1 MIKIS
6 AQDFASVVSGSLH
19 DISPSQ
25 ILDQDPVINSK
36 DASAKNFFVAF
47 KGEKFD
53 GHDFVSEALN
63 SGAKFSLVSK
73 SVSGPH
79 VLVSDVG
86 QALIDL
92 ARFVRTQLPN
102 MKVIGITGSQGKTTT
117 KEFLYSVLQNE
128 GTTVATAGNFNTDI
142 GVPLTLLRSTEATK
156 FCILEMGARHVG
168 DIAKLTELAN
178 PNVGVV
184 LVVGTAHLGEFGS
197 VEAIAKTKSELIK
210 ALSPKMTAVLGT
222 YDQFTPKMAD
232 SLDLN
237 TVLFGDGQIVRA
249 ADVEL
254 HGGFAHFD
262 LVTPAGRNSVALQ
275 VMGEHQIPNALA
287 AAAAA
292 FSLGVKNESIA
303 IGLTTALL
311 SSKWRM
317 QIETINGIQIIHDY
331 YNANPESMKAA
342 LKTLVMLSQESGGAS
357 WAILGKMHELGSK
370 ESSGHL
376 EVAEFASQLGVDHLV
391 SVAPAVYQ
399 ESNNQ
404 SSDENMLIH
413 NCSSAAAV
421 LELVNNI
428 STGDVILLKAS
439 RSEKFEDLAELIK
452 KALEGDQ
459 A

>member
-1 MIKIS
+1 MIKLS

-25 ILDQDPVINSK
+25 ILDQDPIINSK

-53 GHDFVSEALN
+53 GHDFVSEALI

-249 ADVEL
+249 ADIEL

-275 VMGEHQIPNALA
+275 VIGEHQIPNALA

-439 RSEKFEDLAELIK
+439 RSEKFEDLAELIQ

>member
-1 MIKIS
+1 MIKLS

-79 VLVSDVG
+79 VLVSNVG

-142 GVPLTLLRSTEATK
+142 GVPLTLLRSSEATK

-249 ADVEL
+249 ADIEL

-275 VMGEHQIPNALA
+275 VIGEHQIPNALA

>member
-1 MIKIS
+1 MIKLS

-19 DISPSQ
+19 DILPSQ

-36 DASAKNFFVAF
+36 DASAKSFFVAF

-275 VMGEHQIPNALA
+275 VIGEHQIPNALA

-331 YNANPESMKAA
+331 YNANPESMKVA

-439 RSEKFEDLAELIK
+439 RSEKFEDLAELIQ

>member
-1 MIKIS
+1 MIKLS

-53 GHDFVSEALN
+53 GHDFVSEALI

-249 ADVEL
+249 ADIEL

-439 RSEKFEDLAELIK
+439 RSEKFEDLAELIQ

>member
-249 ADVEL
+249 ADIEL

>member
-1 MIKIS
+1 MIKLS

-25 ILDQDPVINSK
+25 ILDQDPIINSK

-53 GHDFVSEALN
+53 GHDFVSEALI

-249 ADVEL
+249 ANVEL

-275 VMGEHQIPNALA
+275 VIGEHQIPNALA

-391 SVAPAVYQ
+391 SVAPAVYL

>member
-1 MIKIS
+1 MIKLS

-25 ILDQDPVINSK
+25 ILDQDPIINSK

-53 GHDFVSEALN
+53 GHDFVSEALI

-249 ADVEL
+249 ADIEL

-439 RSEKFEDLAELIK
+439 RSEKFEDLAELTK

>member
-1 MIKIS
+1 MIKLS

-25 ILDQDPVINSK
+25 ILDQDPIINSK

-53 GHDFVSEALN
+53 GHDFVSEALI

-210 ALSPKMTAVLGT
+210 ALLPKMTAVLGT

-249 ADVEL
+249 ADIEL

-439 RSEKFEDLAELIK
+439 RSEKFEDLAELTK

>member
-1 MIKIS
+1 MIKLS

-249 ADVEL
+249 ADIEL

-275 VMGEHQIPNALA
+275 VIGEHQIPNALA

>member
-1 MIKIS
+1 MIKLS

-25 ILDQDPVINSK
+25 ILDQDPIINSK

-249 ADVEL
+249 ADIEL

-275 VMGEHQIPNALA
+275 VIGEHQIPNALA

>member
-1 MIKIS
+1 MIKLS

-79 VLVSDVG
+79 VLVADVG

-249 ADVEL
+249 ADIEL

-275 VMGEHQIPNALA
+275 VIGEHQIPNALA

>member
-1 MIKIS
+1 MIKLS

-19 DISPSQ
+19 DISPYQ

-36 DASAKNFFVAF
+36 DASDKNFFVAF

-142 GVPLTLLRSTEATK
+142 GVPLTLLRSSEATK

-249 ADVEL
+249 ADIEL

-275 VMGEHQIPNALA
+275 VIGEHQIPNALA

>member
-25 ILDQDPVINSK
+25 ILDQDPIINSK

-142 GVPLTLLRSTEATK
+142 GVPLTLLRSSEATK

-249 ADVEL
+249 ADIEL